1 VNTSTFLRH
10 HGLGSNPFSAEE
22 ARQDDVFARLEDS
35 FHHPDFDK
43 MCGDFSRPSTSVV
56 FGERGSGKTAIRLQ
70 MLHRLR
76 AHNATERGHQV
87 MGVAYD
93 DFDAIIGSVARHA
106 AGGST
111 ARAVMELTL
120 ADHVDALLGLA
131 TPALVDAAMGRPSSG
146 AAAPIDLG
154 AEPTRTIRALDRRHR
169 EHFLLL
175 QSLYDRAEELPGRTR
190 RLRRALR
197 LPGGDRTRPLLAAGG
212 ACAAVG
218 LALLVLSL
226 LSPPESRVWAWNAA
240 IGLLMALAAGF
251 AGWGGWLWLRRW
263 RLGRSLARALRALGR
278 EGKTC
283 REALGAL
290 PAGVAERSPL
300 PRGSD
305 EEPRFALLGH
315 FMELLG
321 ALGIRG
327 LVVIVDRVDE
337 PTSIAGDPTRMRA
350 LVWPMLSSKLLQFPG
365 VGMKLLLPAE
375 LRPML
380 AREAGEFFRGA
391 RLDKQN
397 LIERLVWPGAT
408 LYDLCTA
415 RMEACRLREPS
426 QRPPE
431 VAQSAELSSESD
443 RTTRPAAAANSLA
456 DLFDESVRAQD
467 LVDALD
473 QFQQPRDAF
482 KFVYQ
487 CIQEHCGAV
496 PEQAPLWRIPR
507 ALLDAVRKRE
517 VQRMQDML
525 KGARAG

>member
-22 ARQDDVFARLEDS
+22 ARQDEVFARLEDS

-43 MCGDFSRPSTSVV
+43 MCGDLARPSTSVV

-76 AHNATERGHQV
+76 EHNASERGHQV

-93 DFDAIIGSVARHA
+93 DFDAIIGSIARQTS
-106 AGGST
+106 GGAS
-111 ARAVMELTL
+111 ARAVMDITL
-120 ADHVDALLGLA
+120 ADHVDSLLALA
-131 TPALVDAAMGRPSSG
+131 TPALVDAALGRPTSA

-154 AEPTRTIRALDRRHR
+154 PDPARTIRALDRRHR

-175 QSLYDRAEELPGRTR
+175 QALYDRAEELPGRTR

-197 LPGGDRTRPLLAAGG
+197 LRSGDRTRPLLAGGIAAAAISAG
-212 ACAAVG
+212 
-218 LALLVLSL
+218 LLVVSL
-226 LSPPESRVWAWNAA
+226 LTPPESRAWAWNAA
-240 IGLLMALAAGF
+240 IGLFALLAVGL
-251 AGWGGWLWLRRW
+251 AGWGGWLWVRRW
-263 RLGRSLARALRALGR
+263 RLGRNVARSLRALGR
-278 EGKTC
+278 DGGTC

-290 PAGVAERSPL
+290 PAGVAERGPL

-305 EEPRFALLGH
+305 EEPRFALLSQ

-321 ALGIRG
+321 ALGVRG
-327 LVVIVDRVDE
+327 LMVIVDRVDE

-350 LVWPMLSSKLLQFPG
+350 LVWPLLNSKLLQFPG
-365 VGMKLLLPAE
+365 VGIKLLLPAE

-415 RMEACRLREPS
+415 RMDACRVRRPS
-426 QRPPE
+426 TGRADALVEAP
-431 VAQSAELSSESD
+431 SAAGPQHGAASEGN
-443 RTTRPAAAANSLA
+443 RSLTG
-456 DLFDESVRAQD
+456 LFDESVRGQD

-482 KFVYQ
+482 KFLYQ

-496 PEQAPLWRIPR
+496 PEQDPVWRIPR

-517 VQRMQDML
+517 VQRMQDVL